1 MNELQ
6 MLDFIKDVLWKA
18 AVESHKETS
27 YSELGKSNLKKKQ
40 DDISRAITLLEL
52 NKLEIQVTYG
62 LRESYE
68 IPQAIRNIRELIEDC
83 IKNNETNQN
92 KET

>member
-1 MNELQ
+1 MKNEYKKLQ
-6 MLDFIKDVLWKA
+6 
-18 AVESHKETS
+18 
-27 YSELGKSNLKKKQ
+27 Q
-40 DDISRAITLLEL
+40 ISRTL

>member
-1 MNELQ
+1 VNELQ

-52 NKLEIQVTYG
+52 LKDPYVKNLKK
-62 LRESYE
+62 
-68 IPQAIRNIRELIEDC
+68 NIEL
-83 IKNNETNQN
+83 KNF
-92 KET
+92 